1 MKVRTG
7 DNADGLDVKR
17 LKEHWQD
24 EGESAFLYDVL
35 AELER
40 DPKRR
45 KLYRRLADVERE
57 HQRIFEQLL
66 RERGVQGNAFRPGL
80 RARILAW
87 MARHGAASAVLNLRI
102 LDEAREVKGYLQEG
116 RGRGGPESELTKI
129 ARDEAVHAEMLL
141 EFLGRR
147 GEPWHR
153 MEAGGMLRNV
163 IYGFNDG
170 LTANF
175 GLVMGVLGANVPGSF
190 VLLSGLAGLVADAL
204 SMGASGYLAAKSER
218 EVYEHEMALERE
230 EIELMPE
237 IEMEELALLYEAK
250 GMPPEAARRAAQQ
263 VMADPQIA
271 LQEKAR
277 EELGIAGEFVSP
289 LREGGL
295 TGIATAF
302 GALIPVLPFF
312 FGSNPVTIGTSF
324 AISMASH
331 FAVGAARSLFT
342 GRGVF
347 RSGLDMFL
355 VGLGVAVVGYLVGDL
370 LMRFLGG

>member
-1 MKVRTG
+1 MGTAKSDASR
-7 DNADGLDVKR
+7 LDTRR
-17 LKEHWQD
+17 LREHWQD

-40 DPKRR
+40 DPKRQ

-57 HQRIFEQLL
+57 HQQLFEQML
-66 RERGVQGNAFRPGL
+66 RERGVKVGKFRPSL
-80 RARILAW
+80 RAKLLAW
-87 MARHGAASAVLNLRI
+87 MARRGAASAVLQLRI

-116 RGRGGPESELTKI
+116 RTDEHGQVALRKV

-141 EFLGRR
+141 EFLGQR

-153 MEAGGMLRNV
+153 MEAGGMLRNI

-175 GLVMGVLGANVPGSF
+175 GLVMGVLGADVSAPI

-204 SMGASGYLAAKSER
+204 SMGSSGYLAAKSER
-218 EVYEHEMALERE
+218 EVYEHEIALEQE
-230 EIELMPE
+230 EIKLMPE
-237 IEMEELALLYEAK
+237 VETEELALLYEAK
-250 GMPPEAARRAAQQ
+250 GMPPEAARQAAQQ
-263 VMADPQIA
+263 VMADPKIA

-289 LREGGL
+289 LREGLL
-295 TGIATAF
+295 TGVATAF

-312 FGSNPVTIGTSF
+312 FGSNPITIWTSF

-342 GRGVF
+342 GRGAF

-355 VGLGVAVVGYLVGDL
+355 VGLGVAIVGYLVGDL